1 MIVFLVILHT
11 TYNFITCYNK
21 DYSKQHKGEISTMII
36 KSPHFGE
43 IQITG
48 EEASSAADW
57 LKSELSEATLAQEIL
72 AHQKAIRMFNVK
84 VEATNSHV
92 AQKENILH
100 SLL

>member
-1 MIVFLVILHT
+1 
-11 TYNFITCYNK
+11 
-21 DYSKQHKGEISTMII
+21 MII

-57 LKSELSEATLAQEIL
+57 LKSELSEATPAQEIL
-72 AHQKAIRMFNVK
+72 AHQKAIRMFNAK

>member
-1 MIVFLVILHT
+1 M
-11 TYNFITCYNK
+11 
-21 DYSKQHKGEISTMII
+21 MI

-48 EEASSAADW
+48 EDASSAADW
-57 LKSELSEATLAQEIL
+57 LKSELSEATPAQEIL
-72 AHQKAIRMFNVK
+72 AHQTAMRMFNVR

-92 AQKENILH
+92 VQKENILH

>member
-1 MIVFLVILHT
+1 M
-11 TYNFITCYNK
+11 
-21 DYSKQHKGEISTMII
+21 MI

-48 EEASSAADW
+48 EDASSAADW
-57 LKSELSEATLAQEIL
+57 LKSELSEATPAQEIL
-72 AHQKAIRMFNVK
+72 AHQKAMRMFNVK
-84 VEATNSHV
+84 VEATTSHV